1 MPIDDPRSYIS
12 YAESRAEVARR
23 LEFSIN
29 VEKLQDEMRRIKQ
42 GMTFDAFAA
51 LIPGTVAKYA
61 NSFPTGGDVSTQNL
75 FDFLKLKSPSMPSAD
90 RRLAYHAFMMVV
102 DEGYREKWNGS
113 HFVVRAGLTLT
124 QFFATNRETNPYAH
138 AKNLQQSSGLYEY
151 KLDELAV
158 ESIGK
163 PGFEKRCL
171 FLSAP
176 KNQPFLLAYDFDVSN
191 APDKAAFKGSDYADE
206 QIERIQQSWDL
217 DARVGFYIP
226 KRSTEE
232 GILLLNS
239 FKWDWPTIYAAILNY
254 LSDGRLDDSDG
265 MVSDIMLS
273 DVNSY
278 LNIERTEKSYMASD
292 YEIPDTRKLMAMRQ
306 SGEPKNL
313 QKFAD
318 LLERKF
324 DWGADL

>member
-1 MPIDDPRSYIS
+1 MPIDDPRSYIN
-12 YAESRAEVARR
+12 YEESRAEVARR
-23 LEFSIN
+23 LEFTIN

-42 GMTFDAFAA
+42 GMTFDAFAV
-51 LIPGTVAKYA
+51 LISGTVANYA

-75 FDFLKLKSPSMPSAD
+75 YDFLKLKSPSMPSTD

-124 QFFATNRETNPYAH
+124 QFFATNRDTNPYAH
-138 AKNLQQSSGLYEY
+138 AKNLQRSSGLYEY

-163 PGFEKRCL
+163 PSFEKRCL

-191 APDKAAFKGSDYADE
+191 VPDKVTFKGSDYADE

-217 DARVGFYIP
+217 DARVCFYIP
-226 KRSTEE
+226 KRSTKE

-278 LNIERTEKSYMASD
+278 LNIERTKKSYMASD

-313 QKFAD
+313 QKFAY
-318 LLERKF
+318 LLELKF